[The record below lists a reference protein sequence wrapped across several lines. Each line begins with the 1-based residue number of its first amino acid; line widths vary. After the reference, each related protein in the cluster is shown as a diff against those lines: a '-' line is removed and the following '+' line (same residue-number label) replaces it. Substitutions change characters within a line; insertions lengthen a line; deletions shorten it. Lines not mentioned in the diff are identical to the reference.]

1 MASKELYCQEEIS
14 PGTVLSKSLV
24 RVDTEGDSR
33 ARHAAQHCVKQV
45 CMRPWLY
52 PQHYKE
58 TRKISLEHTWENI
71 NFYISILCLYHAYQC
86 ILME

>member
-1 MASKELYCQEEIS
+1 MASKELDCHEEIS

-33 ARHAAQHCVKQV
+33 ARHTAQHCVKQV